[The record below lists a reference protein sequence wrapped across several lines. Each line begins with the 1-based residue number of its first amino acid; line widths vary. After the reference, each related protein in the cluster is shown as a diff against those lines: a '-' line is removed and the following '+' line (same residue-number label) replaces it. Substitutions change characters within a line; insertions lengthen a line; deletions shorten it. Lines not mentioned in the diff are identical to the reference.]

1 MTTFQPGDTLGRYRI
16 ERPLGHGAM
25 GEVYLARDPQIDRPL
40 AVKTLRLVGVRDEEV
55 AERKERLLREARTA
69 GRLIHPHI
77 VTLFDAGEQE
87 GVLFL
92 AFEYVPGEDLSH
104 RLRRGPL
111 PVGEA
116 LRLAREACEGLGHAH
131 RAGIVHRDVKPSNLM
146 LDADGRVKISDFGI
160 AKMAG
165 QGTELTISGAV
176 MGSPHYLSPEQV
188 RGEEL
193 DGRSDLF
200 SLGIVLYEM
209 LTGRRPFEGETI
221 STLVFQILGTEPPP
235 LPALRPGLAP
245 RLPAL
250 LGRMLAKDRAQ
261 RVSDAQAAV
270 EEIAA
275 LERALSE
282 ELLGQAATATAAP
295 TDATVAMD
303 SGSLAAQAAGE
314 GGEAPAPA
322 PPPGQEEAVWPV
334 DASGPAAGAAGGV
347 TAAGSS
353 GEADRSARGGGGA
366 ASGGPGAAPPA
377 RGGAAAGGPALGA
390 GPAGTAGAGSAPPGA
405 LVPPPPPGAAAA
417 SGAAAAPGSGPS
429 IGGPPHGPLP
439 LPPGA
444 RGASPSASMPPPGAA
459 SLANAPGAGSG
470 GTYAVPALPARR
482 RGLWAAVAAAMLLVA
497 IVAGFLL
504 WSGGG
509 APEDAERVAEAMRGE
524 DGELLPPGEAAG
536 GIAAGEAEGARGADG
551 ATSQPPVRRPAAG
564 GDRPATGASGGPAD
578 RSPGTVAPSGDRP
591 SSSGTPSRSGAGE
604 PRRAGTA
611 GTTVP
616 GTRDSG
622 GASTPTPKPS
632 RPSTSPPLPLPSG
645 PARDTGADSAG
656 ARPPAAAEEPSRAE
670 PEPPPP
676 ASGGS
681 RQRAL
686 PAPHAELSTGM
697 SLVFEVVP
705 PDAFVLVDGTVIGRA
720 AEYGARR
727 GGRGYSLPGPGEH
740 RVTLRRDGMEDYH
753 IRLDASGSVGATTV
767 RARMKPLAAAEI
779 PFHELEMHRVREAI
793 GLRVDPPNARV
804 LVDDEPVGVARQ
816 FAGGRLGRGD
826 WLELPLG
833 MHRVSLIAVGRKR
846 VDLAVDVTSGA
857 TDDRKRIDVVL
868 PPLAGGGAP

>member
-1 MTTFQPGDTLGRYRI
+1 
-16 ERPLGHGAM
+16 
-25 GEVYLARDPQIDRPL
+25 
-40 AVKTLRLVGVRDEEV
+40 
-55 AERKERLLREARTA
+55 
-69 GRLIHPHI
+69 
-77 VTLFDAGEQE
+77 
-87 GVLFL
+87 
-92 AFEYVPGEDLSH
+92 
-104 RLRRGPL
+104 
-111 PVGEA
+111 VGEA

-131 RAGIVHRDVKPSNLM
+131 RSGIVHRDVKPSNLM
-146 LDADGRVKISDFGI
+146 LDAGGRVKISDFGI

-270 EEIAA
+270 AEIAA
-275 LERALSE
+275 LERGLGE
-282 ELLGQAATATAAP
+282 DLLGQTATATAAP
-295 TDATVAMD
+295 TDATVVMD

-314 GGEAPAPA
+314 GGEAAPAPA
-322 PPPGQEEAVWPV
+322 PPGQEEAVWPV
-334 DASGPAAGAAGGV
+334 DASGPAAAAGGAAGAV
-347 TAAGSS
+347 F
-353 GEADRSARGGGGA
+353 
-366 ASGGPGAAPPA
+366 
-377 RGGAAAGGPALGA
+377 
-390 GPAGTAGAGSAPPGA
+390 
-405 LVPPPPPGAAAA
+405 VPPPPPDAAVRGGAAGSGVGAGRGPAA
-417 SGAAAAPGSGPS
+417 GAPGSGPS
-429 IGGPPHGPLP
+429 TGGPPPVPPP

-444 RGASPSASMPPPGAA
+444 GGASPSASMPPPGAA
-459 SLANAPGAGSG
+459 FTADAPAAGSG

-482 RGLWAAVAAAMLLVA
+482 RLLWAAIAAAVLLVTV
-497 IVAGFLL
+497 VAGFLL

-509 APEDAERVAEAMRGE
+509 TPEDAELVAETAVGA

-536 GIAAGEAEGARGADG
+536 GVASEPAEGAGG

-564 GDRPATGASGGPAD
+564 QERLAAGAAGSLAD
-578 RSPGTVAPSGDRP
+578 RSPGTAAPSGDRP
-591 SSSGTPSRSGAGE
+591 SASGTPSRSGAGE
-604 PRRAGTA
+604 PRPAGTSGDA
-611 GTTVP
+611 VP

-622 GASTPTPKPS
+622 GAATATPS

-645 PARDTGADSAG
+645 PARDTGADSPDD
-656 ARPPAAAEEPSRAE
+656 RPPATADEPSRA
-670 PEPPPP
+670 EPPPP

-681 RQRAL
+681 RQRNL

-793 GLRVDPPNARV
+793 ALRVDPPNARV
-804 LVDDEPVGVARQ
+804 LVDDKPVGVARQ
-816 FAGGRLGRGD
+816 FAGGRLGRGE

-868 PPLAGGGAP
+868 PPLARGGG